1 MGSTDLFH
9 PYLFVVLIS
18 WRTRIFDSNDTLLGF
33 TIILVA
39 ERLTLGNTRE
49 LLLSAAEEVFGEH
62 GFHRSSVSSICRR
75 AGVARATFYQ
85 YFADKEALYSA
96 LVEQL
101 QDELLGHLAQV
112 FSAPL
117 DPKEKVTRGLEH
129 HLEFIRLR
137 RQAYRV
143 FREGEFI
150 LPEVSRRFY
159 RALLAQWARPL
170 EEGVRGGV
178 FRPDLDVEI
187 CALAILG
194 MVEFLAMR
202 YLIWEAEELP
212 AGAPAKMEEFLL
224 YGMDSGA
231 PRPPEPQGLP
241 AEWGEERVP
250 ENSRESL
257 LQAAEI
263 LFGTQ
268 GYYATQVVHIT
279 QAAGLGAGTFYL
291 YFPTKEAAFVELVR
305 TINQKLRQHIRQ
317 AIQGVAD
324 RRWIEELGFRAF
336 FSFITRHPHAYRIVR
351 EAEFVVPEV
360 GQEYYRRFASGYM
373 RGLGEGMRRGEI
385 RELPPEPLAY
395 SLMGMGHALGL
406 KWVLWE
412 GRRDPPEEGL
422 QALFSLIF
430 RGLLR

>member
-1 MGSTDLFH
+1 
-9 PYLFVVLIS
+9 
-18 WRTRIFDSNDTLLGF
+18 LGF
-33 TIILVA
+33 TIILVT
-39 ERLTLGNTRE
+39 ERLTLGNTRA
-49 LLLSAAEEVFGEH
+49 LLLSVAEEVFGEQ

-85 YFADKEALYSA
+85 HFADKEALYSA

-101 QDELLGHLAQV
+101 QNELLGHLVQV

-117 DPKEKVTRGLEH
+117 NPKEKITRGLEH

-143 FREGEFI
+143 FREGEFV

-159 RALLAQWARPL
+159 RALLAHWASPL
-170 EEGVRGGV
+170 EEGIRAGL
-178 FRPDLDVEI
+178 FRPELDAEI

-202 YLIWEAEELP
+202 YLIWESEGLP
-212 AGAPAKMEEFLL
+212 EGALAKMGEFLL
-224 YGMDSGA
+224 YGMDCGT
-231 PRPPEPQGLP
+231 PRPPAPQGLS
-241 AEWGEERVP
+241 AERGEERIP
-250 ENSRESL
+250 ENSRERL

-268 GYYATQVVHIT
+268 GFYATQVVHIT

-291 YFPTKEAAFVELVR
+291 YFSTKEAAFAELVR

-317 AIQGVAD
+317 AIRGVAD

-336 FSFITRHPHAYRIVR
+336 FSFIIRHPHAYRIVR

-373 RGLGEGMRRGEI
+373 RGLEEGMRRGEI

-412 GRRDPPEEGL
+412 GRRVLPEEGL